1 MVIRHH
7 KCQTLGKKTDREPD
21 TIGWLA
27 DILTLSLVFSLQ
39 DYRWDALES
48 SDRKKKQPKQM
59 SRLLLYLINLL
70 SPTRPAHY
78 EVGKLSISANHQ
90 LCFKIPQIRKPA

>member
-1 MVIRHH
+1 MAGRHLNAITGIFTPGLPVGCLGVIRPE
-7 KCQTLGKKTDREPD
+7 KKAAETN
-21 TIGWLA
+21 
-27 DILTLSLVFSLQ
+27 V
-39 DYRWDALES
+39 
-48 SDRKKKQPKQM
+48 

-70 SPTRPAHY
+70 SPTRPDHY